1 MAPSPVRPVFGE
13 APPFSIEALRAE
25 VDDLLAWSDQLCV
38 EFPGPKR
45 SRVLVTF
52 FAFPSAKNLIFHQ
65 SVTCHNVTS

>member
-1 MAPSPVRPVFGE
+1 MSLQSETSSKRESSADPDE
-13 APPFSIEALRAE
+13 
-25 VDDLLAWSDQLCV
+25 LCTGLPDGAAGGAHL
-38 EFPGPKR
+38 FPGPKR